1 MRTPL
6 HTLYVVRHGENP
18 ANLNREFS
26 YRLIDYSLTEKGVR
40 QAEETAAFFRD
51 RAIAAI
57 YSSPLKRAR
66 EMAQIIAA
74 PLALPVTIVEEFR
87 ENNVG
92 DLEREPPT
100 EAAWALHDSI
110 IAEWVAG
117 RHDAIFPGGEDFHT
131 LLRRVRA
138 GLRSVLAD
146 LGEGPGARRAIIV
159 AHGGILEGMA
169 RGLAHE
175 PDLAAIEA
183 RACVN
188 CSVSEFAA
196 RLIDGE
202 TGGETGGIVGGEL
215 ELHLR
220 EWSACDHL
228 S

>member
-26 YRLIDYSLTEKGVR
+26 YKLIDYSLTEKGVR
-40 QAEETAAFFRD
+40 QAEETASFFREKGID
-51 RAIAAI
+51 AI

-66 EMAQIIAA
+66 ETAQIIAA

-92 DLEREPPT
+92 DLERDPPN

-110 IAEWVAG
+110 IADWFAG
-117 RHDAIFPGGEDFHT
+117 RHDALFPGGEDFHT
-131 LLRRVRA
+131 LLRRVRT
-138 GLRSVLAD
+138 GLIATLAD
-146 LGEGPGARRAIIV
+146 LGGEPGAKRAVIV
-159 AHGGILEGMA
+159 AHGGILGGMA

-175 PDLAAIEA
+175 PDLAAVEA
-183 RACVN
+183 RKCAN
-188 CSVSEFAA
+188 CSVSEFGA

-202 TGGETGGIVGGEL
+202 L
-215 ELHLR
+215 EFHLR
-220 EWSACDHL
+220 EWSTCDHL

>member
-1 MRTPL
+1 MRTPF

-26 YRLIDYSLTEKGVR
+26 YKLIDYSLTEKGVR
-40 QAEETAAFFRD
+40 QAEETAAFFREK
-51 RAIAAI
+51 AIAAI

-66 EMAQIIAA
+66 ETAQIIAA
-74 PLALPVTIVEEFR
+74 PLYLPVTLVEAFR

-92 DLEREPPT
+92 DLERDPPT

-110 IAEWVAG
+110 IADWFAG
-117 RHDAIFPGGEDFHT
+117 RHDALFPGGEDFHT
-131 LLRRVRA
+131 LLRRVKT
-138 GLRSVLAD
+138 GLIETLAD
-146 LGEGPGARRAIIV
+146 LGAVPEAKRAVIV
-159 AHGGILEGMA
+159 AHGGILNGMA
-169 RGLAHE
+169 RGIAHE

-183 RACVN
+183 RKCAN

-196 RLIDGE
+196 RLVD
-202 TGGETGGIVGGEL
+202 GEL

>member
-26 YRLIDYSLTEKGVR
+26 YKLIDYSLTAKGMR
-40 QAEETAAFFRD
+40 QAEETAAFFREKG
-51 RAIAAI
+51 IAAI
-57 YSSPLKRAR
+57 YSSPLKRAL
-66 EMAQIIAA
+66 ETAQVIAV

-92 DLEREPPT
+92 DLERDPPT
-100 EAAWALHDSI
+100 EEAWALHDSI
-110 IAEWVAG
+110 IADWFAG
-117 RHDAIFPGGEDFHT
+117 RHEAIFPGGEDFHT
-131 LLRRVRA
+131 LLRRVKT
-138 GLRSVLAD
+138 GLIATLAD
-146 LGEGPGARRAIIV
+146 LGAGPEAKQGVIV
-159 AHGGILEGMA
+159 AHGGILSGMA

-175 PDLAAIEA
+175 PDLAAIAA
-183 RACVN
+183 RKCAN
-188 CSVSEFAA
+188 CSVSEFGA
-196 RLIDGE
+196 RLVE
-202 TGGETGGIVGGEL
+202 GEL